1 MINMQENEKQNLYE
15 TFNAVIE
22 SIIEE
27 KRTIDKYENL
37 LDEFDGR
44 VNMGLQVEEDYLF
57 WLHLVGKDG
66 KFSLS
71 RGRLDDFDLEI
82 MAAPEDLMYFSNG
95 ENSLFHMLLKKNEFG
110 ERKLRFSKGTTG
122 RNFGLLLKLPKIL
135 VLD

>member
-1 MINMQENEKQNLYE
+1 MQENEKQNLYE

>member
-1 MINMQENEKQNLYE
+1 MKENEKQNLYE

-27 KRTIDKYENL
+27 KRTIDKYEDL

-44 VNMGLQVEEDYLF
+44 VNMGLQMEDDYYL
-57 WLHLVGKDG
+57 WLNLVGKDG
-66 KFSLS
+66 EISLS

-95 ENSLFHMLLKKNEFG
+95 ENSLFHMLLKKNQFG

-122 RNFGLLLKLPKIL
+122 HNFGLLLKLPKIL